1 LLWAKLFGHRQPG
14 TGRTIAAGG
23 AGWIASKAW
32 LSAAYR
38 PWPIR
43 PCLPPSPEHARRWRA
58 RRLPSRPRSRTD
70 ERARCPPWFSAVP
83 AVSDRTGCSAASNWG
98 KDPRRTVRPAQ
109 RSVTPRSARSCR
121 RAGTVTADGMA
132 LPREQCV
139 GADGEAPGRSPAESY
154 FRAPQDWWSAFT
166 ALGQAA
172 GATATRD
179 RLGSVARLLRIRSC
193 LTLAAR
199 PGGWPTGRRHLCQHC
214 GEARVAY
221 CVQTGLPI
229 HLINLSLFVTGR
241 KQIVKSR
248 RSRPRTSADGRAVKR
263 SKFKSTAPGLDTGL
277 AGDLRWF
284 VSLEGAALL
293 TPPGGESRDQD
304 SKCSVTVAFPVI
316 QALALALAADIPIRC
331 SPDGINVSRRSRHRR

>member
-14 TGRTIAAGG
+14 AGRTIAAGG

-109 RSVTPRSARSCR
+109 LSVTPRSARSCR

-154 FRAPQDWWSAFT
+154 FRAPQDWWSACT
-166 ALGQAA
+166 ALGPSRRGHGHPGSTWFCRPPAA
-172 GATATRD
+172 HSFMLD
-179 RLGSVARLLRIRSC
+179 
-193 LTLAAR
+193 
-199 PGGWPTGRRHLCQHC
+199 
-214 GEARVAY
+214 AY
-221 CVQTGLPI
+221 C
-229 HLINLSLFVTGR
+229 SA
-241 KQIVKSR
+241 R
-248 RSRPRTSADGRAVKR
+248 RIANRA
-263 SKFKSTAPGLDTGL
+263 
-277 AGDLRWF
+277 
-284 VSLEGAALL
+284 
-293 TPPGGESRDQD
+293 
-304 SKCSVTVAFPVI
+304 
-316 QALALALAADIPIRC
+316 QALVPALW
-331 SPDGINVSRRSRHRR
+331 